1 MTRKT
6 IAAALLIAGT
16 LAAGGAA
23 LAQQPAATPQPAP
36 AAAGAPVLTMQ
47 EVMDRLTQEGW
58 RDIKKIEHERGK
70 YEVKARG
77 ADGVR
82 MELDIDDRTGAIL
95 KQKRD

>member
-1 MTRKT
+1 MNRKT

-16 LAAGGAA
+16 MAAGGAA
-23 LAQQPAATPQPAP
+23 LAQQAAPAPQAP
-36 AAAGAPVLTMQ
+36 AAGTAAVLTIQ
-47 EVMDRLTQEGW
+47 EVMDRLTQQGW
-58 RDIKKIEHERGK
+58 RDITKIEHERGK

-95 KQKRD
+95 KQERD